1 MFQFLSMKTY
11 FRRFFIPIYIMLHF
25 EWVFFS
31 IFVLKGF
38 CGGVV
43 VGVRHGSSDVFYRG
57 EGCVWYFNV
66 GV

>member
-1 MFQFLSMKTY
+1 M
-11 FRRFFIPIYIMLHF
+11 
-25 EWVFFS
+25 VFFS